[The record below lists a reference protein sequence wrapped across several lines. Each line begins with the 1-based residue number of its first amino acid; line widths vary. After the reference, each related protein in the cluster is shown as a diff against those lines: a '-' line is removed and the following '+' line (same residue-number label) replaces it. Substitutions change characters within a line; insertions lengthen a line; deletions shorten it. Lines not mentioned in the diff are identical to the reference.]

1 MSNSIPHRR
10 RCNFAAKWSALS
22 GVKALETQMN
32 ADVAQMAADENLDG
46 GSVDKR
52 AWARDSLRFYL
63 RPSAPHLRSSAFPMI
78 FAGVVIAA
86 TTLHVEAAVT
96 ATDAW
101 VRGTVPAQKTTGA
114 FITLESSEDAK
125 LISVTTPAAKISEIH
140 ESTQSQGVM
149 HMHAVDQVPLP
160 AGKRVELK
168 PGGFHVMLVDLA
180 KPLGEGDS
188 VPLTL
193 TIEDKQGKRS
203 ELKVQ
208 APVRPLGK

>member
-1 MSNSIPHRR
+1 MKPKHLCPSVFICGCLAVCSNV
-10 RCNFAAKWSALS
+10 L
-22 GVKALETQMN
+22 
-32 ADVAQMAADENLDG
+32 
-46 GSVDKR
+46 
-52 AWARDSLRFYL
+52 
-63 RPSAPHLRSSAFPMI
+63 
-78 FAGVVIAA
+78 
-86 TTLHVEAAVT
+86 AAVT

-114 FITLESSEDAK
+114 FLTLESSEDAK
-125 LISVTTPAAKISEIH
+125 LVSVSTPAAKTAEIH
-140 ESTQSQGVM
+140 ESQQMQGMM
-149 HMHAVDQVPLP
+149 HMHAVDEVQLP

-193 TIEDKQGKRS
+193 TIEDKHGKRS
-203 ELKVQ
+203 KIEVS